1 MTKQINQDV
10 AGFKDDFFK
19 GLSIRECLYG
29 GTALD
34 VAAERIG
41 GDFFLLP
48 SSVHECILVPKNGF
62 DEKELQNMVMTVN
75 QSQVSPEDR
84 LSDNV
89 YSYDAN
95 EHKLSLATDN
105 KEHEQSLDHTMEQK
119 ESQKHSAKTH

>member
-1 MTKQINQDV
+1 MVPSDGMDMYVLTNESKINGAVWMTNV
-10 AGFKDDFFK
+10 
-19 GLSIRECLYG
+19 E
-29 GTALD
+29 ALD

-89 YSYDAN
+89 YSYDSK
-95 EHKLSLATDN
+95 EHKLTLVTDN
-105 KEHEQSLDHTMEQK
+105 KEHEQSLEHTKDQK